1 MDKRK
6 YLLKKLSQSIVT
18 IFVVVV
24 FNFFLFRIMP
34 GDPIRILVRNPKM
47 APEALAQIRHQFG
60 LDQPILMQF
69 FYYIRDLFTGNLG
82 DSFNYRQPVLDIIMD
97 RLPATLVLVGLAT
110 LLAIVL
116 GILVGVISAWKRG
129 SKIDVVGLGM
139 SLFLYSMPSF
149 WFSILA
155 IMFFC
160 VYLKAFPTGGMS
172 APGAVYASF
181 WEQITA
187 SSKYLFLPIFTFG
200 VAMVGEYAIIMR
212 NSLIEVFTEDYML
225 TARAKGVSRL
235 DLLMKHAI
243 PNAMLPLVTLIAIN
257 LGFIVAGAIQVET
270 VFSWPGLGRLMY
282 TALMARDYPL
292 LQGLFLFVTTG
303 VILANFC
310 ADILYTYLDPRVKL

>member
-1 MDKRK
+1 MF
-6 YLLKKLSQSIVT
+6 T
-18 IFVVVV
+18 ILVVIT

-47 APEALAQIRHQFG
+47 SEAALEQVRHQFG
-60 LDQPILMQF
+60 LDQPLLTQF
-69 FYYIRDLFTGNLG
+69 LYYVRDLFTGNFG
-82 DSFNYRQPVLDIIMD
+82 NSFNYRQPVLDIIME
-97 RLPATLVLVGLAT
+97 RLPATLILVGLAT
-110 LLAIVL
+110 LLAISL
-116 GILVGVISAWKRG
+116 GIFVGVMAAWKRG
-129 SKIDVVGLGM
+129 TKIDVVGLGI

-149 WFSILA
+149 WFSVLA
-155 IMFFC
+155 IMFFS
-160 VYLKAFPTGGMS
+160 VYLKAFPTGGMG
-172 APGAVYASF
+172 AAGAVYANL

-187 SSKYLFLPIFTFG
+187 SAKYLFLPVMTFG

-212 NSLIEVFTEDYML
+212 NSLIEVFTEDYMV
-225 TARAKGVSRL
+225 TARAKGVSRV
-235 DLLMKHAI
+235 DLLIKHAV

-257 LGFIVAGAIQVET
+257 LGFVVAGSIQVET